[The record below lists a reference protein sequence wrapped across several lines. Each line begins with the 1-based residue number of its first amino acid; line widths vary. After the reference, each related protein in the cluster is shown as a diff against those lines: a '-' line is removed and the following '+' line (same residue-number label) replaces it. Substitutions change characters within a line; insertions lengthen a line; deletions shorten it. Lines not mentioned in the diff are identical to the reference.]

1 MKLELGK
8 KDIVT
13 AIKCLP
19 YGAVVELED
28 KSTKLIHISKLSD
41 SFVSNVED
49 VIEVGSSYEAT
60 AVNGKVHEVELSLK
74 QTKSINKPDQ
84 NSKEEPTPS
93 DRIRPNQHAVRVS
106 PVDETAY
113 SHIDYSK
120 PSRRN
125 RNKTKRTR
133 YEKEWF

>member
-1 MKLELGK
+1 MRLELGK
-8 KDIVT
+8 KYMVT
-13 AIKCLP
+13 AVKCLP

-28 KSTKLIHISKLSD
+28 KSTKFIHISKLSD

-60 AVNGKVHEVELSLK
+60 AVKGKVHEVELSLK
-74 QTKSINKPDQ
+74 QTKTNKMNQ
-84 NSKEEPTPS
+84 TSKKETTPF

-120 PSRRN
+120 PSRRS
-125 RNKTKRTR
+125 RNKNKRAR